1 MHLNDVGIS
10 MLATNFK
17 VFLTNL
23 DWQEYEDSASDNSP
37 FVIGDSVSYN
47 DIIRLKKQRLDNA
60 SNTIIGLLNI
70 KFL

>member
-37 FVIGDSVSYN
+37 FVIGDSVSSI
-47 DIIRLKKQRLDNA
+47 DIIRKQRLDNA